1 MLFLVILATCVDAIA
16 TITTCMATHKDNP
29 SYAWL
34 FGSLLGFAL
43 RALPIVMLWVLYAK
57 V

>member
-1 MLFLVILATCVDAIA
+1 MLFLVILATCIDVIA
-16 TITTCMATHKDNP
+16 TISTCIVTHKDNP
-29 SYAWL
+29 TYAWL
-34 FGSLLGFAL
+34 FGSLVGLAL